1 MKFPKLISAS
11 IVSLA
16 LVIGATSQ
24 VRAESAGE
32 ALTKASVLETIKRR
46 GVMRVGIST
55 FVPWAFRDKKGEF
68 VGFEVDISK
77 KIAEEMG
84 LEVEFV
90 PTSFSGIIPALLA
103 GKFDLIITGIS
114 IQTKRAMT
122 INYSNPY
129 AQSGQALVASRILAK
144 GFTTLADFNKPD
156 VVISTRRGTVG
167 AKTAQALFPKA
178 EHRFFDEDIQA
189 FQEVMNGKA
198 HAFVALE
205 PIPTLWTLAHE
216 DVLFKPLG
224 DKRLTNQLSGFA
236 VRRGDPDI
244 LAFLNAWIHM
254 RQADNWLKQRHNFWF
269 GTNEWYELLEV
280 PPVQ

>member
-1 MKFPKLISAS
+1 MKLRKLFSTV

-16 LVIGATSQ
+16 LICGASFQ
-24 VRAESAGE
+24 ARAESAGE
-32 ALTKASVLETIKRR
+32 ALTKASVLETIKKR

-55 FVPWAFRDKKGEF
+55 FVPWAFRDKTGEF
-68 VGFEVDISK
+68 VGFEVDIAK
-77 KIAEEMG
+77 KIAEDMG
-84 LEVEFV
+84 LDVEFV

-103 GKFDLIITGIS
+103 GKFDVIITGIS

-129 AQSGQALVASRILAK
+129 AQSGQALTANKKLAE

-167 AKTAQALFPKA
+167 AKTAKALFPKA

-205 PIPTLWTLAHE
+205 PMPTLWALAHA

-224 DKRLTNQLSGFA
+224 DQRLTNQLSGFA

-244 LAFLNAWIHM
+244 LAFLNSWIHM
-254 RQADNWLKQRHNFWF
+254 RQADNWLNQRHKFWF